1 MQTLR
6 KTTLRLDASLV
17 KEAKK
22 LAVDE
27 NLSLT
32 EMVNQALRRYLK
44 TLRSSRKNF
53 YRWAKGLAKKRR
65 FQNLTEENVVNII
78 HETRNSPRA

>member
-6 KTTLRLDASLV
+6 KTTLRLDSSLV

-22 LAVDE
+22 IAVDE

-32 EMVNQALRRYLK
+32 QMVNQALRRYIK
-44 TLRSSRKNF
+44 NLRSSRKNF
-53 YRWAKGLAKKRR
+53 YRWAEGLARKKG
-65 FQNLTEENVVNII
+65 FQNLTEEDVVKII
-78 HETRNSPRA
+78 HETRDSSRA

>member
-6 KTTLRLDASLV
+6 KTTLRLDVSLM
-17 KEAKK
+17 KTAKK

-44 TLRSSRKNF
+44 NLRPARKNF
-53 YRWAKGLAKKRR
+53 YRWAEQLAKKKG
-65 FQNLTEENVVNII
+65 FQNLSEEDVIKII
-78 HETRNSPRA
+78 HKSRNSARA

>member
-6 KTTLRLDASLV
+6 KTTLRLDSSLV

-22 LAVDE
+22 IAVDE

-32 EMVNQALRRYLK
+32 QMVNQALRRYIK
-44 TLRSSRKNF
+44 NLRSSRKNF
-53 YRWAKGLAKKRR
+53 YRWAEGLARKKG
-65 FQNLTEENVVNII
+65 FQNLTEEDVVKII
-78 HETRNSPRA
+78 HETRESTRA

>member
-6 KTTLRLDASLV
+6 KTTLRLDSSLV

-22 LAVDE
+22 IAVDE

-32 EMVNQALRRYLK
+32 QMVNQALRRYIK
-44 TLRSSRKNF
+44 NLRSSRKNF
-53 YRWAKGLAKKRR
+53 YRWAEGLARKKG
-65 FQNLTEENVVNII
+65 FQNLTEEDVVKII
-78 HETRNSPRA
+78 RETRESTRA